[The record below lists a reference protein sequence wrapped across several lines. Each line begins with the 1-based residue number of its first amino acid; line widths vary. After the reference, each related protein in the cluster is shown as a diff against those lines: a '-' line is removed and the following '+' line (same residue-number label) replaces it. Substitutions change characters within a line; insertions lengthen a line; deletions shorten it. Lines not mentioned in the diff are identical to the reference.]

1 MLFHETV
8 SIEGRSSLYK
18 KCGLVTPKTLVGG
31 IMFRHTVVMLSQPIM
46 LALALPLAL
55 SLALPISHSEARASE
70 SIFFVSCHDGD
81 TCLGTRPDG
90 SRIKVRISGI
100 DAPEVGHDYCDESI
114 RFVESLVR
122 DQYIDVECD
131 GASYA
136 RQTCFLSKAG
146 MDINAEIVR
155 MGYAWDFPRHSN
167 GKYQAAETEAR
178 SNKRGLWAGS
188 NIVSPFCQRRM
199 TPYSEKMCK
208 TNPQYQD

>member
-1 MLFHETV
+1 MFR
-8 SIEGRSSLYK
+8 RSL
-18 KCGLVTPKTLVGG
+18 KTLSLLFVPA
-31 IMFRHTVVMLSQPIM
+31 F
-46 LALALPLAL
+46 ALPLAL
-55 SLALPISHSEARASE
+55 SFGLSISQSEARASE

-100 DAPEVGHDYCDESI
+100 DAPEVGHDFSDESI

-136 RQTCFLSKAG
+136 RQTCFLSKEG

-167 GKYQAAETEAR
+167 GKYQTAEAEAR
-178 SNKRGLWAGS
+178 IHKRGLWAGS

>member
-1 MLFHETV
+1 
-8 SIEGRSSLYK
+8 
-18 KCGLVTPKTLVGG
+18 
-31 IMFRHTVVMLSQPIM
+31 MFRHTLVT
-46 LALALPLAL
+46 LALILPLAFL
-55 SLALPISHSEARASE
+55 VSQSEARAKE

-81 TCLGTRPDG
+81 TCLGTRWDG

-100 DAPEVGHDYCDESI
+100 DAPEVGHDFSDESV

-131 GASYA
+131 GASFS

-146 MDINAEIVR
+146 MDINSEIVR

-167 GKYQAAETEAR
+167 GKYAAAEAEAR
-178 SNKRGLWAGS
+178 NNKRGLWAGS
-188 NIVSPFCQRRM
+188 NIISPFCQRKV

>member
-1 MLFHETV
+1 M
-8 SIEGRSSLYK
+8 
-18 KCGLVTPKTLVGG
+18 KCRLATPVALAGG
-31 IMFRHTVVMLSQPIM
+31 IMFRRTPMT
-46 LALALPLAL
+46 LALLRILALTLPLG
-55 SLALPISHSEARASE
+55 LPISHSEARASE